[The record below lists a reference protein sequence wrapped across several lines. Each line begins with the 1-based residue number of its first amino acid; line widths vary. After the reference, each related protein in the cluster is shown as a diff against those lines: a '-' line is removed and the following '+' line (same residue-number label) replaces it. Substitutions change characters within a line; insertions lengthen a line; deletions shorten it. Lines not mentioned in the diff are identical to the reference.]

1 MTSGPMPSPGTTA
14 IRLFWL
20 TGWKVINSVGDCHST
35 LSEMEDGHP
44 AHVAAETG
52 EALVLCHFAIIKS
65 REDEPNGTE

>member
-1 MTSGPMPSPGTTA
+1 MTSGPIPSPGTTA

-35 LSEMEDGHP
+35 LSEVSEMEDGHP

-52 EALVLCHFAIIKS
+52 EDALALPLRYNQIK
-65 REDEPNGTE
+65 RR